1 MCPAF
6 GCGARRWPL
15 AIMLSADR
23 VPVKSPR
30 SRRSGASGLS
40 RSVADWR
47 GCVTGL
53 ALSNVVTRDRS
64 RVFAPQAGN
73 DARYGSPRAIM
84 AQAILA
90 ILLANATAATLA
102 DRRSINFTSH
112 GWRV

>member
-15 AIMLSADR
+15 AIVLSADR

-40 RSVADWR
+40 LSVADWH

-53 ALSNVVTRDRS
+53 CSLQRRCADRS
-64 RVFAPQAGN
+64 ARFLSYAVIG
-73 DARYGSPRAIM
+73 ARYGSFLAIIAHAM
-84 AQAILA
+84 RA
-90 ILLANATAATLA
+90 ILLARATAAIFT